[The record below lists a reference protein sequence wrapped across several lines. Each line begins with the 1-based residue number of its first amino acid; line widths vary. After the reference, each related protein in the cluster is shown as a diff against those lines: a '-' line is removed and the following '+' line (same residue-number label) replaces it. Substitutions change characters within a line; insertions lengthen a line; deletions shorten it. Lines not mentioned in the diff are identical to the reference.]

1 MAPVTEY
8 RRIIERVLADLTRI
22 PYAYGDLQAETIF
35 DPTHDRYL
43 VMTVGWDG
51 AQRIHHCLIHLD
63 VLDGK
68 IWVQRDSTEHGIATD
83 LAAAGIPK
91 DHIVL
96 AFQPPELRPYTD
108 YAAA

>member
-1 MAPVTEY
+1 MASVTHY
-8 RRIIERVLADLTRI
+8 RPIIEQVLTEITRV
-22 PYAYGDLQAETIF
+22 PYAYGDLQTETVF
-35 DPTHDRYL
+35 DLAHDRYL

-51 AQRIHHCLIHLD
+51 SRRIHHCLIHLD

-83 LAAAGIPK
+83 LEAAGIPK
-91 DHIVL
+91 NQIVL

-108 YAAA
+108 YAVA